1 VGLQPLPLTNRRKML
16 GTAGNRRII
25 NILCCGFFYL
35 IQSSPSLLNAFVCHE
50 LFQSR
55 RKKRKSAK
63 QIIQI
68 LFYSA
73 LIRESV
79 PDTVISA
86 VQQLSQHS
94 CPNPHQKGE
103 DIVLFSTQP

>member
-1 VGLQPLPLTNRRKML
+1 ML
-16 GTAGNRRII
+16 GTAENRRII
-25 NILCCGFFYL
+25 NILCCGG
-35 IQSSPSLLNAFVCHE
+35 LLFDSKLTLSFKCFRLARIVSV
-50 LFQSR
+50 QTR
-55 RKKRKSAK
+55 GKKRKSAK

-79 PDTVISA
+79 PATVIST
-86 VQQLSQHS
+86 VQQPGQHS

-103 DIVLFSTQP
+103 DMRSFRS